1 MADRKFRFTYFTRS
15 GANHKYWACTRIG
28 WGPDGTEATLRG
40 FRNLRFRDRD
50 LLLMQAEYRLP
61 VWGPV
66 EATVF
71 ADAGKVAGQRSD
83 LDLTDL
89 RRDFGFSASMMQKWS
104 TVARVDVGFGSG
116 EGARVF
122 FTFGGLTP

>member
-1 MADRKFRFTYFTRS
+1 
-15 GANHKYWACTRIG
+15 
-28 WGPDGTEATLRG
+28 
-40 FRNLRFRDRD
+40 
-50 LLLMQAEYRLP
+50 
-61 VWGPV
+61 V